1 MFLTTWDDTGDVGI
15 VNLTKAELKELTIG
29 ISSDK
34 GENITRFQNIHRF
47 HWYRKKLSGIR
58 REILMETD
66 HLLFKLLLRFDIC
79 CVASEEW
86 RVVQIDHDEDPSV
99 LYHRSM

>member
-47 HWYRKKLSGIR
+47 HWYRKKIVRNQTRNTNGNGPPI
-58 REILMETD
+58 I
-66 HLLFKLLLRFDIC
+66 
-79 CVASEEW
+79 
-86 RVVQIDHDEDPSV
+86 QIVIEV
-99 LYHRSM
+99 